1 MFEDEDRRS
10 QQFRDPIDTPAH
22 YRLYKISLTIQPDQ
36 KNFSIAWDNK
46 WEEIFSKKIVF
57 PLFSLF
63 RSVQE
68 GDSAEGC
75 FIACG
80 W

>member
-46 WEEIFSKKIVF
+46 WEEIFS
-57 PLFSLF
+57 
-63 RSVQE
+63 
-68 GDSAEGC
+68 
-75 FIACG
+75 
-80 W
+80 